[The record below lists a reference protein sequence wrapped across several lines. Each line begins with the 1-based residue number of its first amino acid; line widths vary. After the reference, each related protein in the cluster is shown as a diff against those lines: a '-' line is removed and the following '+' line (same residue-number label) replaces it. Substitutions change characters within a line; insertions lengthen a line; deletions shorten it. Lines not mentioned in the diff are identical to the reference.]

1 MTFYR
6 NNTIEET
13 VEGRLLEFEQTL
25 GRPLTLPVPIDQYGE
40 LVLGLDL
47 LWDEIDE
54 LPGELILGGILPK
67 RRLVVLNDRRRAYM
81 DQKPGLERSTK
92 GHEFGHWD
100 LFVDR
105 ATLNHPALF
114 DEEGDGPFAF
124 RSSPSGEVAVIR
136 RLESS
141 EEGRALLK
149 KIQARADEADEA
161 RTVNRYAA
169 CVSMPRALVR
179 EEAGKIDRTKWP
191 NLYDLAERFDVTI
204 SALVVRLK
212 QLNLLYIKDKELF
225 ESRDHAIGQHSLF

>member
-1 MTFYR
+1 M
-6 NNTIEET
+6 
-13 VEGRLLEFEQTL
+13 
-25 GRPLTLPVPIDQYGE
+25 PIDQYGE

-92 GHEFGHWD
+92 GHEFGHCD

-191 NLYDLAERFDVTI
+191 NLYDLAVRFDVTI

>member
-13 VEGRLLEFEQTL
+13 VEERLLEFERTL
-25 GRPLTLPVPIDQYGE
+25 GRPLTLPVPMDQFGE

-47 LWDEIDE
+47 LWDDIEE

-67 RRLVVLNDRRRAYM
+67 KRLVVLNDRRRSYM
-81 DQKPGLERSTK
+81 EQKPGLERSTK

-105 ATLNHPALF
+105 ATLDHPVLF
-114 DEEGDGPFAF
+114 AEEGDGPFAL
-124 RSSPSGEVAVIR
+124 RSSPSGDVAVIK

-149 KIQARADEADEA
+149 KMQARADEADEA
-161 RTVNRYAA
+161 RSVNRYAA
-169 CVSMPRALVR
+169 CVSMPRSLLR
-179 EEAGKIDRTKWP
+179 EEASKIDRTLWP

-204 SALVVRLK
+204 SAMVVRLK
-212 QLNLLYIKDKELF
+212 QLDLLFIKDKELF
-225 ESRDHAIGQHSLF
+225 ESHAHAIGQHSLF